1 MKRAEWQTLKADIK
15 REKLQESVNDKNF
28 VYQFLGAHLHTKES
42 LYQQSKNGISST
54 R

>member
-1 MKRAEWQTLKADIK
+1 MKRAEWQTLKADITHENPK
-15 REKLQESVNDKNF
+15 ESVNDKNF
-28 VYQFLGAHLHTKES
+28 VYQFVGTHYHTKES